1 MITPEQKRMLEYNDD
16 QIKNYKKYKAIE
28 LKKQENK
35 EKQAIQR
42 REDLKDRLQKIRSKK
57 PKTFMLYDR
66 TVIIEKDLT
75 EDVIERQIEF
85 WEMLGRYK

>member
-1 MITPEQKRMLEYNDD
+1 MITDNQQKQLDYNDD
-16 QIKNYKKYKAIE
+16 QVKNYKKYKAIE

-42 REDLKDRLQKIRSKK
+42 REDLKYRLQKIRSKK

-75 EDVIERQIEF
+75 EDIIDKEVEF
-85 WEMLGRYK
+85 WFNNK